1 VGVIQGRWDQRIR
14 KTLTTPEDEDGK
26 RREKAIAEQQLES
39 EMKKARDAPTPIL
52 SREEATIFQKGFS
65 HRR

>member
-1 VGVIQGRWDQRIR
+1 VGAIQGQWNQRIR
-14 KTLTTPEDEDGK
+14 KTLTTPADEDMK
-26 RREKAIAEQQLES
+26 RREKVIAEQLLES

-52 SREEATIFQKGFS
+52 SREEATIFGKGFS